1 MQMPCA
7 PNRCSRQGA
16 AGPGQCL
23 MAAAATM
30 PWPQQV
36 FSCFGSKLAACP
48 AGPSARAVQ
57 REDSAHETH
66 NHSGSMAT
74 SDKSSSATSCDSPAA
89 RLALSEPPAQP
100 SAHPGPG
107 YTRSASI
114 QVARPDQRTSAAAS
128 EQEPSDRLPGR
139 RSGSRDTSGGA
150 RTVEDWHRLK
160 RFAFVSDICS
170 NSAAGT
176 TTKLMLNR

>member
-1 MQMPCA
+1 M
-7 PNRCSRQGA
+7 
-16 AGPGQCL
+16 
-23 MAAAATM
+23 MAAVATM
-30 PWPQQV
+30 PWPQQM
-36 FSCFGSKLAACP
+36 FTCFGSKSAASP
-48 AGPSARAVQ
+48 AAPSARAVQ

-66 NHSGSMAT
+66 NNSGGMRI
-74 SDKSSSATSCDSPAA
+74 SDNSSSETSSDSPAA

-100 SAHPGPG
+100 STHPGAG

-114 QVARPDQRTSAAAS
+114 QLPRPDHRTSAAAQ
-128 EQEPSDRLPGR
+128 EQEPSDRQRSR
-139 RSGSRDTSGGA
+139 RSASGSRDTSGGA

-170 NSAAGT
+170 NAAAAT